1 MAGGKA
7 CAVLTLAKLPT
18 HHQRRSAGVAEAE
31 VSDLANIVE
40 SLSHEQAAAVRGGE
54 GRVVVTAGAGTG
66 KTTALVGRIAYLLAS
81 GVAPETIVAVT
92 FTNKAARE
100 VAARV
105 KQRIGD
111 AAFGIRVGTFH
122 SLACKLLRRWPGQAG
137 LEGAD
142 FKVVDEED
150 AKQLVLLAAV
160 RAGLVPGFEAVPQ
173 DGLSR
178 ADWEKKDAKARA
190 DWALRAEGPVK
201 EAFRK
206 ISSWKVWGLTAE
218 DVEQPGR
225 PPREDAGEEMLAQVF
240 VAYQDELR
248 KRNSLDFADLVSLAA
263 RTMGTHPEVRKA
275 ESSKVR
281 YLLIDEA
288 QDVNPVQKRFAQ
300 HLAGIHGNIFAVG
313 DEDQSIMGFQSALPD
328 AMRVVAG
335 EGPSR
340 FGLTVNRRCTEQILK
355 PAVEVVNWNR
365 RKDEPKKLLTSGR
378 EGAAVELIAYPTEI
392 REAHAVAEQ
401 VKELLD
407 EGVKGSEIAVLVRS
421 SWVMEPFEEAFLRNR
436 IPFHRVGGHSLLER
450 EEFRDM
456 VGYLRLAVAPRDD
469 LAFRRIANRPARAL
483 GPATVESIIQVAG
496 SRDLT
501 YSEACFAVA
510 GEASHLRPDS
520 RENLIKLGRIL
531 EWLALDGASGRQTAL
546 MLDAILSDTGYED
559 WIARDGDKKA
569 KRRLQSLQFVR
580 RVALEEDDAGAF
592 AQAVALMTDLDEET
606 ESEDL
611 VRLSTIHSAKG
622 LEFDHVFLPVWE
634 LGIFPSHRATKESAG
649 GRLDDPWEGPLG
661 GGLPEERRLAHVALT
676 RAKKAVHV
684 SYAMTRTSGGSGPG
698 GPSQFVAEA
707 GLSFVDMVEGV
718 GRQGKAGRRKA
729 SAGRT
734 GFARRERR

>member
-1 MAGGKA
+1 MPRITE
-7 CAVLTLAKLPT
+7 VTELTN
-18 HHQRRSAGVAEAE
+18 V
-31 VSDLANIVE
+31 VE
-40 SLSHEQAAAVRGGE
+40 SLSTEQAAAVRGGQ

-66 KTTALVGRIAYLLAS
+66 KTTTLVGRIAYLLAS
-81 GVAPETIVAVT
+81 GVEPEAIVAVT

-105 KQRIGD
+105 KQKIGD
-111 AAFGIRVGTFH
+111 AAHGVRVGTFH
-122 SLACKLLRRWPGQAG
+122 SLACKLLRRWPAQAG
-137 LEGAD
+137 LEGPD
-142 FKVVDEED
+142 FRVVDEDD
-150 AKQLVLLAAV
+150 AKQLVLIAAARV
-160 RAGLVPGFEAVPQ
+160 GLVPQFQSVPQ

-178 ADWEKKDAKARA
+178 ADWEKKEAKARA
-190 DWALRAEGPVK
+190 DWALRADGAVK

-206 ISSWKVWGLTAE
+206 IALWKVWGLTAE
-218 DVEQPGR
+218 DVEHPGR
-225 PPREDAGEEMLAQVF
+225 PPRTDPEEEMLAQVF
-240 VAYQDELR
+240 AAYHDELA

-263 RTMGTHPEVRKA
+263 RTMGSHPEVHKA
-275 ESSKVR
+275 ESSKVH

-288 QDVNPVQKRFAQ
+288 QDVNAIQKRFA
-300 HLAGIHGNIFAVG
+300 HLLAGVHGNIFAVG
-313 DEDQSIMGFQSALPD
+313 DEDQSIMGFQSALPE
-328 AMRVVAG
+328 AMRVIAG
-335 EGPSR
+335 EGASR

-355 PAVEVVNWNR
+355 PALEVVNWNR
-365 RKDEPKKLLTSGR
+365 RKDEPRKLLSSGR
-378 EGAAVELIAYPTEI
+378 EGEGVDLIAYPTEI
-392 REAHAVAEQ
+392 REAHAVAEH

-407 EGVKGSEIAVLVRS
+407 QGVRGSEIAVLVRS
-421 SWVMEPFEEAFLRNR
+421 AWVMEPFEEAFLRNR
-436 IPFHRVGGHSLLER
+436 IPFHRVGGHSLLDR
-450 EEFRDM
+450 DEFRDM

-483 GPATVESIIQVAG
+483 GPATIEAIIQIAG

-501 YSEACFAVA
+501 YSEACFAMA
-510 GEASHLRPDS
+510 GEASHLRPES

-531 EWLALDGASGRQTAL
+531 EWLAVDGTSGRQTAL
-546 MLDAILSDTGYED
+546 MLDAILADTGYED

-592 AQAVALMTDLDEET
+592 AQAVALMTDLDEEI
-606 ESEDL
+606 ESENL

-634 LGIFPSHRATKESAG
+634 LGIFPSYRAVKEGTG
-649 GRLDDPWEGPLG
+649 GRPDDPWDGPVG

-676 RAKKAVHV
+676 RAKKTVHV
-684 SYAMTRTSGGSGPG
+684 SYAMARTGAGGSAG
-698 GPSQFVAEA
+698 GPSQFIAEA

-718 GRQGKAGRRKA
+718 GRQGKVGRRKA
-729 SAGRT
+729 SAGRA